1 MRRLRQLPATIT
13 FRIPNALDERL
24 RDEAEQTDRKLGEV
38 MREYLTA
45 GVQTVDAQRSTSD
58 STGRGPTCSPATSNA
73 S

>member
-24 RDEAEQTDRKLGEV
+24 RDEAEQTDRKLGEG

-45 GVQTVDAQRSTSD
+45 GVQTVDARRSTSGELD
-58 STGRGPTCSPATSNA
+58 HVPT
-73 S
+73 